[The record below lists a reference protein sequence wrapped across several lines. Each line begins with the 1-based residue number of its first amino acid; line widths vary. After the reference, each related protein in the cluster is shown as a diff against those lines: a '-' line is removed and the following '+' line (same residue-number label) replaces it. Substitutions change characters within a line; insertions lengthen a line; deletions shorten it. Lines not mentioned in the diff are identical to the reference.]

1 MLPVKQVVLISL
13 MLVSSILAPAYS
25 QEAGPGRPQR
35 IELGETIQ
43 GRLDDQNTSDLY
55 LLDVRTMTNLDFS
68 VSSGAFHTI
77 LQLYSSEM
85 ELLVRD
91 PFGGGGSGPP
101 FDGIWIPAGSY
112 YFEVKREK
120 ENSEGTYELT
130 VQELNR
136 VKQIELGDT
145 IRGRLDGQNPMD
157 LYSLEVRTETSLN
170 ISLMRRSGN
179 LDPRI
184 RLLNSNMVLLET
196 DDDGGE
202 GRNSLIED
210 RWVAA
215 GRYYIEV
222 LRYTNISVGVYT
234 SGDYEIVVQ
243 AQTPSQEAGAGI
255 SQRIELGE
263 TIQGRLDDQNPMDLY
278 SLEVGTV
285 TSLNISLMRRSD
297 ELDPL
302 LRLYRS
308 DMVLLE
314 TDDDGGE
321 GRNSLIEDRGVLA
334 GTYYI
339 EVNRFDDGTSGSY
352 SLTVLGE
359 VERPQRI
366 ELGDTIQGRLDD
378 QNPMD
383 LYSLEVGTGTS
394 LNISLMRRSDDLDPL
409 LRLYSSNMV
418 LLETDDDGGEEL
430 NSLIEVRMVPAGTY
444 YIWAHRYDD
453 STSGSFSL
461 VVFDQMADSDIE
473 ESVVDISLDLE
484 NLDANLPDSFLDDD
498 PWSGLQSNLQNSLG
512 TSISIED
519 LTCTATDTWFIV
531 TLKPSE
537 MGEYVSLSLR
547 IVAEGDAVLK
557 HVLPVTDKS
566 LEDYRNE
573 AIMEITMY
581 VFESP
586 LHLIPFATFL
596 VESGETLV
604 NVFTIIE
611 EYKADLAREQ
621 AKKIGV
627 IQLTTNQRAAE
638 SSLLFH
644 IVHDI
649 GYVSTQATYFVD
661 DEDVGA
667 WLVDNLISETN
678 ITVPLIPIT
687 LPVEKLCE

>member
-1 MLPVKQVVLISL
+1 MLQVKRVVLISL
-13 MLVSSILAPAYS
+13 MLVSGILAPAYS
-25 QEAGPGRPQR
+25 QEAGTDRAQR

-55 LLDVRTMTNLDFS
+55 LIDVRTMTNLDFS

-91 PFGGGGSGPP
+91 PFGGGGSDPP

-170 ISLMRRSGN
+170 ISLMRRSGD

-184 RLLNSNMVLLET
+184 RLLNSDMQLLEWDDDGGEGRNSLIDDRWVAAGTYYIEVLRYTNISVGVYTSGDYELVVQAQPPSQEAGADMWQRIELGDTIRGRLDDQNNRDLYSIEVGIGTSLKISLMRRSDDLDPILRLYSSNMVLLET

-210 RWVAA
+210 RLVPA
-215 GRYYIEV
+215 GTYYIEV
-222 LRYTNISVGVYT
+222 NRFNDGT
-234 SGDYEIVVQ
+234 SGSYSLTVLGEVEG
-243 AQTPSQEAGAGI
+243 P
-255 SQRIELGE
+255 QRIELGE
-263 TIQGRLDDQNPMDLY
+263 TIQGRLDDQNNRDLY
-278 SLEVGTV
+278 SIEVRTE
-285 TSLNISLMRRSD
+285 TSLDLSVMRRS
-297 ELDPL
+297 
-302 LRLYRS
+302 
-308 DMVLLE
+308 
-314 TDDDGGE
+314 G
-321 GRNSLIEDRGVLA
+321 N
-334 GTYYI
+334 
-339 EVNRFDDGTSGSY
+339 
-352 SLTVLGE
+352 
-359 VERPQRI
+359 
-366 ELGDTIQGRLDD
+366 
-378 QNPMD
+378 
-383 LYSLEVGTGTS
+383 
-394 LNISLMRRSDDLDPL
+394 LDPL
-409 LRLYSSNMV
+409 LRLYSSNIE
-418 LLETDDDGGEEL
+418 LLEWDDDGGEGV
-430 NSLIEVRMVPAGTY
+430 NSLIEDRRVPAGTY
-444 YIWAHRYDD
+444 YIEVNRYDD
-453 STSGSFSL
+453 GTSGSYSL
-461 VVFDQMADSDIE
+461 VVFDRIADTDIE
-473 ESVVDISLDLE
+473 ESDFDISLDLE
-484 NLDANLPDSFLDDD
+484 NLDSNLPDSFLDDD
-498 PWSGLQSNLQNSLG
+498 PWFGLQSNLQNSLG
-512 TSISIED
+512 KGISIED

-531 TLKPSE
+531 ALKPND

-566 LEDYRNE
+566 LADYRNE

-678 ITVPLIPIT
+678 ITVPLVPIT
-687 LPVEKLCE
+687 FPLEILCE

>member
-1 MLPVKQVVLISL
+1 
-13 MLVSSILAPAYS
+13 
-25 QEAGPGRPQR
+25 
-35 IELGETIQ
+35 
-43 GRLDDQNTSDLY
+43 
-55 LLDVRTMTNLDFS
+55 
-68 VSSGAFHTI
+68 
-77 LQLYSSEM
+77 M

-91 PFGGGGSGPP
+91 PFGGGGSDPP

-112 YFEVKREK
+112 YFEVKREN

-136 VKQIELGDT
+136 VKQIELGET
-145 IRGRLDGQNPMD
+145 IQGRLDDQNNRD
-157 LYSLEVRTETSLN
+157 LYSIEVRTEASLDL
-170 ISLMRRSGN
+170 SLMRRSGD

-184 RLLNSNMVLLET
+184 RLLNSDMQLLEW

-202 GRNSLIED
+202 GVNSLIED
-210 RWVAA
+210 RRVPA
-215 GRYYIEV
+215 GTYYIEV
-222 LRYTNISVGVYT
+222 NRFNDGT
-234 SGDYEIVVQ
+234 SGFYSLVVLGEVEG
-243 AQTPSQEAGAGI
+243 P
-255 SQRIELGE
+255 QRIELGE
-263 TIQGRLDDQNPMDLY
+263 TIQGRLDDQNNRDLY
-278 SLEVGTV
+278 SIEVRTE
-285 TSLNISLMRRSD
+285 TSLDLSVMRRS
-297 ELDPL
+297 
-302 LRLYRS
+302 
-308 DMVLLE
+308 
-314 TDDDGGE
+314 G
-321 GRNSLIEDRGVLA
+321 N
-334 GTYYI
+334 
-339 EVNRFDDGTSGSY
+339 
-352 SLTVLGE
+352 
-359 VERPQRI
+359 
-366 ELGDTIQGRLDD
+366 
-378 QNPMD
+378 
-383 LYSLEVGTGTS
+383 
-394 LNISLMRRSDDLDPL
+394 LDPL
-409 LRLYSSNMV
+409 LRLYSSNIE
-418 LLETDDDGGEEL
+418 LLEWDDDGREGV
-430 NSLIEVRMVPAGTY
+430 NSLIEDRRVPAGTY
-444 YIWAHRYDD
+444 YIEVNRYDD
-453 STSGSFSL
+453 GTSGFYSL
-461 VVFDQMADSDIE
+461 VVFDRIADTDIE

-484 NLDANLPDSFLDDD
+484 NLDANLPDSFLNDD

-547 IVAEGDAVLK
+547 IVAEGGAVLK

-573 AIMEITMY
+573 AIMEIAFY

-586 LHLIPFATFL
+586 LHLIPFASFL
-596 VESGETLV
+596 VESGETLG
-604 NVFTIIE
+604 NVSAIIE

-627 IQLTTNQRAAE
+627 MQLTANQRAAG

>member
-1 MLPVKQVVLISL
+1 MLRSFMLQVKRVVLISL
-13 MLVSSILAPAYS
+13 MLVSGILAPAYS
-25 QEAGPGRPQR
+25 QEAGPGRSQR
-35 IELGETIQ
+35 
-43 GRLDDQNTSDLY
+43 
-55 LLDVRTMTNLDFS
+55 
-68 VSSGAFHTI
+68 
-77 LQLYSSEM
+77 
-85 ELLVRD
+85 
-91 PFGGGGSGPP
+91 
-101 FDGIWIPAGSY
+101 
-112 YFEVKREK
+112 
-120 ENSEGTYELT
+120 
-130 VQELNR
+130 
-136 VKQIELGDT
+136 IELGDT

-157 LYSLEVRTETSLN
+157 LYSLEVGTVTSLN
-170 ISLMRRSGN
+170 ISLMRRSDE
-179 LDPRI
+179 LDPLL
-184 RLLNSNMVLLET
+184 RLYSSNMVLLET

-210 RWVAA
+210 RLVPA
-215 GRYYIEV
+215 GTYYIKV
-222 LRYTNISVGVYT
+222 NRFNDGT
-234 SGDYEIVVQ
+234 SGSYSLTVLGEVEG
-243 AQTPSQEAGAGI
+243 P
-255 SQRIELGE
+255 QRIELGE

-302 LRLYRS
+302 LRLYSS

-314 TDDDGGE
+314 ADDDDGE
-321 GRNSLIEDRGVLA
+321 ELNSLIEGRGVLA

-339 EVNRFDDGTSGSY
+339 EAHRYDDSTSGSY
-352 SLTVLGE
+352 SLTVLGK
-359 VERPQRI
+359 VEGPQRI
-366 ELGDTIQGRLDD
+366 ELGETIQGRLDD
-378 QNPMD
+378 QNPLD

-430 NSLIEVRMVPAGTY
+430 NSLIEVSMVPAGTY
-444 YIWAHRYDD
+444 YIEVNRFDD
-453 STSGSFSL
+453 GTSGSYSL
-461 VVFDQMADSDIE
+461 VVFELMADSDIE

-678 ITVPLIPIT
+678 ITVPLVPIT
-687 LPVEKLCE
+687 LPLEIVCE